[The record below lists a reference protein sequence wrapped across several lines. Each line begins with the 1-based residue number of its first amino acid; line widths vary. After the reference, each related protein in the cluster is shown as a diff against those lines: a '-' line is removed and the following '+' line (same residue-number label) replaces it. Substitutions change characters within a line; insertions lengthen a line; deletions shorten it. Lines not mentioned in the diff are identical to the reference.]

1 MEKGK
6 QRRVFSVELKL
17 DLVKKIEQG
26 DLRVLD
32 VTYSGTKKYEQK
44 EQRTARSDQET

>member
-1 MEKGK
+1 MEKSK

-26 DLRVLD
+26 NLGVSDITNVYG
-32 VTYSGTKKYEQK
+32 VS
-44 EQRTARSDQET
+44 RTAV

>member
-17 DLVKKIEQG
+17 DLVKKIEHG

-32 VTYSGTKKYEQK
+32 VTNVYGVS
-44 EQRTARSDQET
+44 RTAVYKV